1 MGYSGLDG
9 MDPDL
14 SAEQPPAVDRKWR
27 KLGIYAALA
36 SVSVLAAAYYVWEDQ
51 KKDKKLRERIYRL
64 D

>member
-9 MDPDL
+9 MDSDL
-14 SAEQPPAVDRKWR
+14 SAEQPPVVDRKWR
-27 KLGIYAALA
+27 KLGIYAALG
-36 SVSVLAAAYYVWEDQ
+36 SVSLVLAALYWAREQ